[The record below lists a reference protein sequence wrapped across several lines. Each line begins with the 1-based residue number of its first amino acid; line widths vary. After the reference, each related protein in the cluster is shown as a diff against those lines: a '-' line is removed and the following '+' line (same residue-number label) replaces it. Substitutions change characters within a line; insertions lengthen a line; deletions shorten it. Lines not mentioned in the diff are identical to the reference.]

1 MSNKNFGFG
10 TQIRKSPY
18 FDSTVKWGATG
29 FSVYNHMYIPRDF
42 GSPEQ
47 NFWNLIEKSILCD
60 VAVERQVEITGSDA
74 YKFIQLLTPRDLSKL
89 SVGQCKY
96 VLIVNNDGGILNDP
110 VLLRLAENHFW
121 LSLADSDVLLWA
133 QGVAVN
139 SGLDVKISE
148 PDVSPLQL
156 QGPTSQEIM
165 VKLFG
170 EDIRDLKYYWLRE
183 YQLDGIPLI
192 VSRTGWSSELGYEI
206 YLRDGSKGNELYEKI
221 MAAGKEHGIQPGHTS
236 SIRRIE
242 GGMLSYHADADIH
255 TNPFELG
262 LDRLV
267 NLDSEI
273 NFIGKKALKKI
284 KEKGISR
291 KQVGLVIDCAPL
303 SGPNTTFWP
312 IKKDRK
318 QIGKVTSAVY
328 SPRLK
333 KNIALAMVSVEQ
345 SEIDFIGKEALKKI
359 KQEGIKR
366 KQVGLIIDCDPLSG
380 PNTTF
385 WPIEKDGKKIGKVT
399 SAVYSP
405 RLKKNIALA
414 MIEINYSELGNRLD
428 VQIHEGKYSATIVE
442 KPFYD
447 PKKNIVKS

>member
-60 VAVERQVEITGSDA
+60 VAVERQVEITGTDA

-121 LSLADSDVLLWA
+121 LSLADSDILLWA

-139 SGLDVKISE
+139 SGLDVEISE

-170 EDIRDLKYYWLRE
+170 KDIRDLKYYWLRE
-183 YQLDGIPLI
+183 YELDGIPLI

-206 YLRDGSKGNELYEKI
+206 YLRDGSRGNELYEKI
-221 MAAGKEHGIQPGHTS
+221 MEAGNEHGIQPGHTS

-262 LDRLV
+262 FDRLV
-267 NLDSEI
+267 NLDTDI
-273 NFIGKKALKKI
+273 N
-284 KEKGISR
+284 
-291 KQVGLVIDCAPL
+291 
-303 SGPNTTFWP
+303 
-312 IKKDRK
+312 
-318 QIGKVTSAVY
+318 
-328 SPRLK
+328 
-333 KNIALAMVSVEQ
+333 
-345 SEIDFIGKEALKKI
+345 FIGKEALKKI

-385 WPIEKDGKKIGKVT
+385 WPIEKETKTIGKVT

-414 MIEINYSELGNRLD
+414 MIEINYSELGNQLD
-428 VQIHEGKYSATIVE
+428 VKTHEGKYLATIVE

-447 PKKNIVKS
+447 PKKKIASS

>member
-1 MSNKNFGFG
+1 MTNKNFGFG

-60 VAVERQVEITGSDA
+60 VAVERQVEITGPDA
-74 YKFIQLLTPRDLSKL
+74 FKFTQLLTPRDLSKL
-89 SVGQCKY
+89 AVGQCKY
-96 VLIVNNDGGILNDP
+96 VLITNNEGGILNDP

-121 LSLADSDVLLWA
+121 LSLADSDILLWA

-139 SGLDVKISE
+139 SGLDVQIKE

-156 QGPTSQEIM
+156 QGPTSGEIM
-165 VKLFG
+165 IKLFG
-170 EDIRDLKYYWLRE
+170 EDVKDLKYYWLKE
-183 YQLDGIPLI
+183 YNLDGIPLI

-206 YLRDGSKGNELYEKI
+206 YLRDGTKGNELYEKI
-221 MAAGKEHGIQPGHTS
+221 MEAGKEHGLQPGHTS

-242 GGMLSYHADADIH
+242 GGMLSYHADADIN

-262 LDRLV
+262 FDRLV
-267 NLDSEI
+267 NLDNDN
-273 NFIGKKALKKI
+273 NFIGKEALKKI
-284 KEKGISR
+284 KDNGITR
-291 KQVGLVIDCAPL
+291 KQVGIEIDCKPL
-303 SGPNTTFWP
+303 SGPNTTFWEL
-312 IKKDRK
+312 KKDNMN
-318 QIGKVTSAVY
+318 IGKVTSAVY

-345 SEIDFIGKEALKKI
+345 SEIGNEF
-359 KQEGIKR
+359 
-366 KQVGLIIDCDPLSG
+366 QV
-380 PNTTF
+380 TTNEETF
-385 WPIEKDGKKIGKVT
+385 NCIV
-399 SAVYSP
+399 
-405 RLKKNIALA
+405 
-414 MIEINYSELGNRLD
+414 
-428 VQIHEGKYSATIVE
+428 VE

-447 PKKNIVKS
+447 PRKKIATS

>member
-1 MSNKNFGFG
+1 MMNKNFGFG

-42 GSPEQ
+42 GNPEQ
-47 NFWNLIEKSILCD
+47 NFWNLIEKAILCD
-60 VAVERQVEITGSDA
+60 VAVERQVEITGPDA
-74 YKFIQLLTPRDLSKL
+74 YKFTQLLTPRDLSKL
-89 SVGQCKY
+89 AIGQCKY
-96 VLIVNNDGGILNDP
+96 VLITNNEGGILNDP

-133 QGVAVN
+133 QGVAIN
-139 SGLDVKISE
+139 SGLNVNISE

-156 QGPTSQEIM
+156 QGPTSGEIM

-170 EDIRDLKYYWLRE
+170 DTIKDLKYYWLRE
-183 YQLDGIPLI
+183 YNLDGIPLI
-192 VSRTGWSSELGYEI
+192 ISRTGWSSELGYEI
-206 YLRDGSKGNELYEKI
+206 YLRDGSKGNSLYEKI
-221 MAAGKEHGIQPGHTS
+221 MEAGKEHGIQPGHTS

-242 GGMLSYHADADIH
+242 GGMLSYHADADIY

-262 LDRLV
+262 LDRLI

-273 NFIGKKALKKI
+273 NFIGKDALKKI
-284 KEKGISR
+284 K
-291 KQVGLVIDCAPL
+291 
-303 SGPNTTFWP
+303 
-312 IKKDRK
+312 KD
-318 QIGKVTSAVY
+318 
-328 SPRLK
+328 
-333 KNIALAMVSVEQ
+333 
-345 SEIDFIGKEALKKI
+345 
-359 KQEGIKR
+359 GIKR
-366 KQVGLIIDCDPLSG
+366 KQVGLELDCDSLKG

-385 WPIEKDGKKIGKVT
+385 WSIYNSDKIIGKVT

-414 MIEINYSELGNRLD
+414 MIAIEQSKIG
-428 VQIHEGKYSATIVE
+428 GKFKVKTNDGEFDCTIVE

-447 PKKNIVKS
+447 PKKKIASS

>member
-1 MSNKNFGFG
+1 MNNKNFGFG

-18 FDSTVKWGATG
+18 FNSTVKWGATG

-42 GSPEQ
+42 GNPEQ
-47 NFWNLIEKSILCD
+47 NFWNLIEKAILCD
-60 VAVERQVEITGSDA
+60 VAVERQVEITGPDA

-96 VLIVNNDGGILNDP
+96 VLITNIEGGILNDP

-139 SGLDVKISE
+139 SSLDVQIKE

-156 QGPTSQEIM
+156 QGPTSGEIM
-165 VKLFG
+165 IKLFG
-170 EDIRDLKYYWLRE
+170 PDIKNLKYYWLRE
-183 YQLDGIPLI
+183 YDLDGIPLI

-221 MAAGKEHGIQPGHTS
+221 MAAGKEYDLQPGHTS

-242 GGMLSYHADADIH
+242 GGMLSYHADADIN

-267 NLDSEI
+267 SLDNEI
-273 NFIGKKALKKI
+273 NFIGK
-284 KEKGISR
+284 
-291 KQVGLVIDCAPL
+291 D
-303 SGPNTTFWP
+303 
-312 IKKDRK
+312 
-318 QIGKVTSAVY
+318 
-328 SPRLK
+328 
-333 KNIALAMVSVEQ
+333 
-345 SEIDFIGKEALKKI
+345 ALKKI
-359 KQEGIKR
+359 KQSGVTR
-366 KQVGLIIDCDPLSG
+366 KQVGIEINCEPLKG
-380 PNTTF
+380 PNTKF
-385 WPIEKDGKKIGKVT
+385 WKTVKNDKEIGKVT

-414 MIEINYSELGNRLD
+414 MIDINFTAIDNELKVYTNDGIFD
-428 VQIHEGKYSATIVE
+428 CKIVE

-447 PKKNIVKS
+447 PKKKIVST

>member
-1 MSNKNFGFG
+1 MTNKNFGFG

-60 VAVERQVEITGSDA
+60 VAVERQVEITGPDA

-89 SVGQCKY
+89 AIGQCKY
-96 VLIVNNDGGILNDP
+96 VLITNNDGGILNDP

-133 QGVAVN
+133 QGVAIN
-139 SGLDVKISE
+139 SGLDVQIKE

-156 QGPTSQEIM
+156 QGPTSGEIM

-170 EDIRDLKYYWLRE
+170 EDIKDLKYYWLRE
-183 YQLDGIPLI
+183 YNLDGIPII

-206 YLRDGSKGNELYEKI
+206 YLRDGTKGNVLYEKI
-221 MAAGKEHGIQPGHTS
+221 MEAGKEHGLQPGHTS

-242 GGMLSYHADADIH
+242 GGMLSYQADADIN

-267 NLDSEI
+267 NLDNNI
-273 NFIGKKALKKI
+273 NFIGKDALKKI
-284 KEKGISR
+284 KQNGITR
-291 KQVGLVIDCAPL
+291 KQVGIEIDCEPL
-303 SGPNTTFWP
+303 KGPNTTFWEL
-312 IKKDRK
+312 KKDDVN
-318 QIGKVTSAVY
+318 IGK
-328 SPRLK
+328 
-333 KNIALAMVSVEQ
+333 I
-345 SEIDFIGKEALKKI
+345 
-359 KQEGIKR
+359 
-366 KQVGLIIDCDPLSG
+366 
-380 PNTTF
+380 
-385 WPIEKDGKKIGKVT
+385 T

-414 MIEINYSELGNRLD
+414 MISINQSEIGNQFQ
-428 VQIHEGKYSATIVE
+428 VTINEGTFNCVVVE

-447 PKKNIVKS
+447 PKKKIATS